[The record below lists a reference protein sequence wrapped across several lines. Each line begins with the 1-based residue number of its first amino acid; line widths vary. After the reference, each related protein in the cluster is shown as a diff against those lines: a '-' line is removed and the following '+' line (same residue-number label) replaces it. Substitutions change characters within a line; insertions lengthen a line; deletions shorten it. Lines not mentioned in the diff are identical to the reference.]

1 LGVATF
7 RCRLDGCCCTRFWI
21 PVTHLDLWR
30 LYHYGGFRD
39 LTGLVRF
46 VDADDPDAEPKP
58 ILFNGRYVHL
68 ALAERG
74 GGCVFLE
81 GGRCRVHSFKPLVCR
96 FYPFVYVVRGDGEV
110 DIEVNERAVSE
121 CPGLVLDDRPI
132 DPGIADYLRRV
143 ARARIAELKL
153 WSEAAEEWS
162 RDYGRGSDLD
172 ELLDYLLRRARGDFV
187 ELSQRGMWIR

>member
-1 LGVATF
+1 M
-7 RCRLDGCCCTRFWI
+7 TRMRSLN
-21 PVTHLDLWR
+21 PYSSTVGTS
-30 LYHYGGFRD
+30 
-39 LTGLVRF
+39 T
-46 VDADDPDAEPKP
+46 
-58 ILFNGRYVHL
+58 L

-74 GGCVFLE
+74 EGCVFLE

-110 DIEVNERAVSE
+110 DIEVNERAVGE

-132 DPGIADYLRRV
+132 DPEIADYLRRV

-153 WSEAAEEWS
+153 WSEVAEEWS
-162 RDYGRGSDLD
+162 KDYGRDSDLD
-172 ELLDYLLRRARGDFV
+172 ELLNYLLRRARRDFV